1 METEK
6 EDAVVATVE
15 VNSEKEAEVVAEG
28 WMVDETWILR
38 EADNVKAEVEVT
50 TAETDEVN
58 TPVLSIIVE
67 TDEVNTPV
75 LSIVAE
81 MVGEGVGEATE
92 EEETPPKANNEK
104 L

>member
-1 METEK
+1 M
-6 EDAVVATVE
+6 DVGVGV
-15 VNSEKEAEVVAEG
+15 
-28 WMVDETWILR
+28 I
-38 EADNVKAEVEVT
+38 
-50 TAETDEVN
+50 ETDEVN
-58 TPVLSIIVE
+58 TPVLMIVVE

-92 EEETPPKANNEK
+92 EEETPPQTSNEK